1 MKLKVVFGS
10 IFSFRTFKI
19 ISIFLII
26 MAFWSN
32 FSVYYESKNF
42 LFSKAKNLPTTKT
55 ALLLGTSKKL
65 KNGNDNL
72 YFNYRIDACV
82 QLYRS
87 EKVAHILISG
97 DNGSKEYNEPL
108 DMKNELISRG
118 IPSEKITLDYAGFD
132 TYDSV
137 LRAKMIFG
145 QDTFIVV
152 SQKFHNQRA
161 VYIARRNGIHAFGYN
176 ARDVKKMN
184 GLKTKIREFFA
195 CVKAY
200 VEVKVNVNPTYLGEK
215 IQIL

>member
-1 MKLKVVFGS
+1 
-10 IFSFRTFKI
+10 
-19 ISIFLII
+19 

-42 LFSKAKNLPTTKT
+42 LFSKAKNLPSTKT

-65 KNGNDNL
+65 RNGNDNL
-72 YFNYRIDACV
+72 YFKYRIDAC
-82 QLYRS
+82 LELFRS
-87 EKVAHILISG
+87 GKVSHILISG
-97 DNGSKEYNEPL
+97 DNGSKEYNEPQ

-118 IPSEKITLDYAGFD
+118 IPEEKITLDYAGFD

-145 QDTFIVV
+145 QDAFIVV

-161 VYIARRNGIHAFGYN
+161 VYIARRNGIHAYGYI

-200 VEVKVNVNPTYLGEK
+200 IEVKVNVNPTYLGEK
-215 IQIL
+215 VIIK

>member
-1 MKLKVVFGS
+1 MKLKAIFRS
-10 IFSFRTFKI
+10 IFSFKSFKI
-19 ISIFLII
+19 VSICLVII
-26 MAFWSN
+26 AFWSN

-42 LFSKAKNLPTTKT
+42 LFSKAKNLPSTKT

-65 KNGNDNL
+65 RNGNDNL
-72 YFNYRIDACV
+72 YFKYRIDAC
-82 QLYRS
+82 LELFRS
-87 EKVAHILISG
+87 GKVSHILISG
-97 DNGSKEYNEPL
+97 DNGSKEYNEPQ

-118 IPSEKITLDYAGFD
+118 IPEEKISLDYAGFD

-137 LRAKMIFG
+137 LRAKVIFG
-145 QDTFIVV
+145 QDAFIVV

-200 VEVKVNVNPTYLGEK
+200 LEVKVNVNPTYLGEK

>member
-1 MKLKVVFGS
+1 MKLKAIFRS
-10 IFSFRTFKI
+10 IFSFKSFKI
-19 ISIFLII
+19 VSICLVI

-42 LFSKAKNLPTTKT
+42 LFSKAKNLPSTKT
-55 ALLLGTSKKL
+55 ALLLGTNKKL
-65 KNGNDNL
+65 RNGNDNL
-72 YFNYRIDACV
+72 YFKYRIDAC
-82 QLYRS
+82 LELFRS
-87 EKVAHILISG
+87 GKVSHILISG
-97 DNGSKEYNEPL
+97 DNGSKEYNEPQ

-118 IPSEKITLDYAGFD
+118 IPEEKITLDYAGFD

-145 QDTFIVV
+145 QDAFIVV

-161 VYIARRNGIHAFGYN
+161 VYIARRNGINAYGYN
-176 ARDVKKMN
+176 ALDVKKMN

-200 VEVKVNVNPTYLGEK
+200 IEVKVNVNPTYLGEK
-215 IQIL
+215 VLIK

>member
-1 MKLKVVFGS
+1 
-10 IFSFRTFKI
+10 
-19 ISIFLII
+19 

-42 LFSKAKNLPTTKT
+42 LFSKAKNLPSTKT

-65 KNGNDNL
+65 RNGNDNL
-72 YFNYRIDACV
+72 YFKYRIDAC
-82 QLYRS
+82 LELFRS
-87 EKVAHILISG
+87 GKVSHILISG
-97 DNGSKEYNEPL
+97 DNGIKEYNEPQ

-118 IPSEKITLDYAGFD
+118 IPAEKITLDYAGFD

-145 QDTFIVV
+145 QDAFIVV

-161 VYIARRNGIHAFGYN
+161 VYIARRNGIHAYGYN

-200 VEVKVNVNPTYLGEK
+200 IEVKVNVNPTFLGEK

>member
-1 MKLKVVFGS
+1 MKLKAIFRS
-10 IFSFRTFKI
+10 IFSFKSFKI
-19 ISIFLII
+19 ISICSVII
-26 MAFWSN
+26 AFWSN

-42 LFSKAKNLPTTKT
+42 LFSQAKNLPSTKT

-65 KNGNDNL
+65 SNGNDNL
-72 YFNYRIDACV
+72 YFKYRIDACLE
-82 QLYRS
+82 LYRS
-87 EKVAHILISG
+87 GKVSHILISG
-97 DNGSKEYNEPL
+97 DNGSKEYNEPQ

-118 IPSEKITLDYAGFD
+118 IPEEKITLDYAGFD

-145 QDTFIVV
+145 QDAFIVV

-161 VYIARRNGIHAFGYN
+161 VYIARRNGIHAYGYN

-200 VEVKVNVNPTYLGEK
+200 IEVKVNVNPAYLGEK
-215 IQIL
+215 VLIK

>member
-1 MKLKVVFGS
+1 MKLKAIFRS
-10 IFSFRTFKI
+10 IFSFKSVKI
-19 ISIFLII
+19 LSICLVII
-26 MAFWSN
+26 AFWSN
-32 FSVYYESKNF
+32 FSIYYESKNF
-42 LFSKAKNLPTTKT
+42 LFSNAKKLPTTKA

-82 QLYRS
+82 QLYHS
-87 EKVAHILISG
+87 GKVSYILISG

-145 QDTFIVV
+145 QDEFIVV

-161 VYIARRNGIHAFGYN
+161 VYIARRNGIHAYGYN

-200 VEVKVNVNPTYLGEK
+200 VEVKVNVKPTYLGER
-215 IQIL
+215 ILIR

>member
-1 MKLKVVFGS
+1 MKLKAFFRS

-19 ISIFLII
+19 ISICLVI

-65 KNGNDNL
+65 RNGNDNL

-82 QLYRS
+82 ELFS
-87 EKVAHILISG
+87 SGKVSHILISG
-97 DNGSKEYNEPL
+97 DNGSKEYNEPQ

-137 LRAKMIFG
+137 LRAKKIFG
-145 QDTFIVV
+145 QQSFIVV

-200 VEVKVNVNPTYLGEK
+200 IEVKVNVNPTYLGEK

>member
-1 MKLKVVFGS
+1 
-10 IFSFRTFKI
+10 
-19 ISIFLII
+19 

-42 LFSKAKNLPTTKT
+42 LFSKAKNLPSTKT

-65 KNGNDNL
+65 RNGNDNL
-72 YFNYRIDACV
+72 YFKYRIDAC
-82 QLYRS
+82 LELFRS
-87 EKVAHILISG
+87 GKVSHILISG
-97 DNGSKEYNEPL
+97 DNGSKEYNEPQ

-118 IPSEKITLDYAGFD
+118 IPEEKITLDYAGFD

-145 QDTFIVV
+145 QDAFIVV

-161 VYIARRNGIHAFGYN
+161 VYIARRNGIHAYGYN

-200 VEVKVNVNPTYLGEK
+200 IEVKVNVKPTYLGEK
-215 IQIL
+215 VIIK

>member
-1 MKLKVVFGS
+1 M
-10 IFSFRTFKI
+10 I
-19 ISIFLII
+19 LI
-26 MAFWSN
+26 ALWSN

-65 KNGNDNL
+65 RSGNDNL

-82 QLYRS
+82 ELYQS
-87 EKVAHILISG
+87 GKVSRVLISG
-97 DNGSKEYNEPL
+97 DNGTKEYNEPE
-108 DMKNELISRG
+108 DMKNVLISRG
-118 IPSEKITLDYAGFD
+118 IPSEHITLDYAGFD

-137 LRAKMIFG
+137 LRANKVFG
-145 QDTFIVV
+145 QQTFIVV

-161 VYIARRNGIHAFGYN
+161 VYIARRNGIKAFAYN

-195 CVKAY
+195 CMKAY
-200 VEVKVNVNPTYLGEK
+200 IEVKLNVNPRYLGAK
-215 IQIL
+215 IEIL

>member
-1 MKLKVVFGS
+1 MNLKAVFRS
-10 IFSFRTFKI
+10 IFSFKSFKI
-19 ISIFLII
+19 LSICLVI

-42 LFSKAKNLPTTKT
+42 LFSKAKNLPSTKT

-65 KNGNDNL
+65 RNGNYNL
-72 YFNYRIDACV
+72 YFKYRIDAC
-82 QLYRS
+82 LELFRS
-87 EKVAHILISG
+87 GKVSHILISG
-97 DNGSKEYNEPL
+97 DNGSKEYNEPQ

-118 IPSEKITLDYAGFD
+118 IPEEKITLDYAGFD

-145 QDTFIVV
+145 QDAFIVV

-161 VYIARRNGIHAFGYN
+161 VYIARRNGIHAYGYN

-200 VEVKVNVNPTYLGEK
+200 LEVKVNVNPTYLGEK

>member
-1 MKLKVVFGS
+1 
-10 IFSFRTFKI
+10 
-19 ISIFLII
+19 

-42 LFSKAKNLPTTKT
+42 LFSKAKKLPSTKT
-55 ALLLGTSKKL
+55 ALLLGTSKTL

-72 YFNYRIDACV
+72 YFNYRIDAC
-82 QLYRS
+82 LDLFRS
-87 EKVAHILISG
+87 GKVSHILISG
-97 DNGSKEYNEPL
+97 DNGSKEYNEPQ

-145 QDTFIVV
+145 QDAFIVV

-161 VYIARRNGIHAFGYN
+161 VYIARRNGIHAYGYN

-195 CVKAY
+195 CLKAY
-200 VEVKVNVNPTYLGEK
+200 IEVKVKVSPTYLGK
-215 IQIL
+215 RVLIR

>member
-1 MKLKVVFGS
+1 M
-10 IFSFRTFKI
+10 T
-19 ISIFLII
+19 
-26 MAFWSN
+26 FWSN

-42 LFSKAKNLPTTKT
+42 LFFKAKNLPTSKT
-55 ALLLGTSKKL
+55 ALLLGTSEKL
-65 KNGNDNL
+65 RNGNDNL
-72 YFNYRIDACV
+72 YFNYRIDACME
-82 QLYRS
+82 LFRS
-87 EKVAHILISG
+87 GKVSHVLISG
-97 DNGSKEYNEPL
+97 DNSRKEYNEPQ

-145 QDTFIVV
+145 QDAFIVV

-161 VYIARRNGIHAFGYN
+161 VYIARRNGIHAYGYN

-195 CVKAY
+195 CLKAY
-200 VEVKVNVNPTYLGEK
+200 IEVKVNVNPTYLGDK
-215 IQIL
+215 IEIL

>member
-1 MKLKVVFGS
+1 MKLKAVFRS
-10 IFSFRTFKI
+10 IFSFKSLKI
-19 ISIFLII
+19 ISICLFII
-26 MAFWSN
+26 VFWSN
-32 FSVYYESKNF
+32 FSVYYETKNF

-65 KNGNDNL
+65 RNGNDNL

-82 QLYRS
+82 ELFRS
-87 EKVAHILISG
+87 GKVSHILISG
-97 DNGSKEYNEPL
+97 DNGRKEYNEPL

-118 IPSEKITLDYAGFD
+118 IPSEKITLDFAGFD

-145 QDTFIVV
+145 QDDFIVV

-161 VYIARRNGIHAFGYN
+161 VYIARRNGIHAYGYN

-184 GLKTKIREFFA
+184 GMKTKIREFFA

-200 VEVKVNVNPTYLGEK
+200 IELKINVKPTYLGER
-215 IQIL
+215 ILIR

>member
-1 MKLKVVFGS
+1 MV
-10 IFSFRTFKI
+10 I
-19 ISIFLII
+19 ID
-26 MAFWSN
+26 FWSN
-32 FSVYYESKNF
+32 LSVYYESKNF
-42 LFSKAKNLPTTKT
+42 LFSKAKKLPSTKT
-55 ALLLGTSKKL
+55 ALLLGTSKTL

-72 YFNYRIDACV
+72 YFNYRIDAC
-82 QLYRS
+82 LDLFRS
-87 EKVAHILISG
+87 GKVSHILISG
-97 DNGSKEYNEPL
+97 DNGSKEYNEPQ

-145 QDTFIVV
+145 QDAFIVV

-161 VYIARRNGIHAFGYN
+161 VYIARRNGIHAYGYN

-195 CVKAY
+195 CLKAY
-200 VEVKVNVNPTYLGEK
+200 IEVKVKVSPTYLGERVL
-215 IQIL
+215 IR

>member
-1 MKLKVVFGS
+1 MKLKAIFRS
-10 IFSFRTFKI
+10 IFSFKSFKI
-19 ISIFLII
+19 VSICLVII
-26 MAFWSN
+26 AFWSN

-42 LFSKAKNLPTTKT
+42 LFSKAKNLPSTKT

-65 KNGNDNL
+65 RNGNDNL
-72 YFNYRIDACV
+72 YFKYRIDAC
-82 QLYRS
+82 LELFRS
-87 EKVAHILISG
+87 GKVSHILISG
-97 DNGSKEYNEPL
+97 DNGSKEYNEPQ

-118 IPSEKITLDYAGFD
+118 IPEEKITLDYAGFD

-145 QDTFIVV
+145 QDAFIVV

-161 VYIARRNGIHAFGYN
+161 VYIARRNGIHAYGYN

-200 VEVKVNVNPTYLGEK
+200 LEVKVNVNPTYLGEK

>member
-1 MKLKVVFGS
+1 MKLKAIFRS
-10 IFSFRTFKI
+10 IFSFKSVKI
-19 ISIFLII
+19 LSICLVII
-26 MAFWSN
+26 AFWSN
-32 FSVYYESKNF
+32 FSVYYESRNF
-42 LFSKAKNLPTTKT
+42 LFSKAKNLPTVKT

-72 YFNYRIDACV
+72 YFNYRIDACLE
-82 QLYRS
+82 LYRS
-87 EKVAHILISG
+87 GKVSHILISG
-97 DNGSKEYNEPL
+97 DNGSKEYNEPQ

-137 LRAKMIFG
+137 LRAKKIFG
-145 QDTFIVV
+145 QQSFIVV

-200 VEVKVNVNPTYLGEK
+200 IEVKVNVNPTFLGEK

>member
-1 MKLKVVFGS
+1 MNLKAVFRS
-10 IFSFRTFKI
+10 IFSFKSFKI
-19 ISIFLII
+19 VSIYLVI

-42 LFSKAKNLPTTKT
+42 LFSKAKNLPSTKT

-65 KNGNDNL
+65 RNGNDNL
-72 YFNYRIDACV
+72 YFKYRIDAC
-82 QLYRS
+82 LELFRS
-87 EKVAHILISG
+87 GKVSHILISG
-97 DNGSKEYNEPL
+97 DNGSKEYNEPQ

-118 IPSEKITLDYAGFD
+118 FPEEKITLDYAGFD

-145 QDTFIVV
+145 QDAFIVV

-161 VYIARRNGIHAFGYN
+161 VYIARRNGIHAYGYI

-200 VEVKVNVNPTYLGEK
+200 IEVKVNVNPTYLGEK
-215 IQIL
+215 VFIK

>member
-1 MKLKVVFGS
+1 MKLKAIFRS
-10 IFSFRTFKI
+10 IFSFKSFKI
-19 ISIFLII
+19 VSIYLVI

-42 LFSKAKNLPTTKT
+42 LFSKAKNLPSTKT

-65 KNGNDNL
+65 RNGNDNL
-72 YFNYRIDACV
+72 YFKYRIDAC
-82 QLYRS
+82 LELFRS
-87 EKVAHILISG
+87 GKVSHILISG
-97 DNGSKEYNEPL
+97 DNGSKEYNEPQ

-118 IPSEKITLDYAGFD
+118 IPEEKITLDYAGFD

-145 QDTFIVV
+145 QDAFIVV

-161 VYIARRNGIHAFGYN
+161 VYIARRNGIHAYGYN

-200 VEVKVNVNPTYLGEK
+200 IEVKVNVKPTYLGEK
-215 IQIL
+215 VIIK

>member
-1 MKLKVVFGS
+1 
-10 IFSFRTFKI
+10 
-19 ISIFLII
+19 

-42 LFSKAKNLPTTKT
+42 LFSKAKKLPSTKT
-55 ALLLGTSKKL
+55 ALLLGTSKTL

-72 YFNYRIDACV
+72 YFNYRIDAC
-82 QLYRS
+82 LDLFRS
-87 EKVAHILISG
+87 GKVSHILISG
-97 DNGSKEYNEPL
+97 DNGSKEYNEPQ

-145 QDTFIVV
+145 QDAFIVV

-161 VYIARRNGIHAFGYN
+161 VYIARRNGIHAYGYN

-195 CVKAY
+195 CLKAY
-200 VEVKVNVNPTYLGEK
+200 IEVKVKVSPTYLGERVL
-215 IQIL
+215 IR

>member
-1 MKLKVVFGS
+1 MKLKAIFRS
-10 IFSFRTFKI
+10 IFSFKSVKI
-19 ISIFLII
+19 LSICLVII
-26 MAFWSN
+26 AFWSN

-42 LFSKAKNLPTTKT
+42 LFSNAKKLPTTKA

-82 QLYRS
+82 QLYHS
-87 EKVAHILISG
+87 GKVSYILISG

-145 QDTFIVV
+145 QDEFIVV

-161 VYIARRNGIHAFGYN
+161 VYIARRNGIHAYGYN

-200 VEVKVNVNPTYLGEK
+200 VEVKVNVKPTYLGER
-215 IQIL
+215 ILIR

>member
-19 ISIFLII
+19 ISICLII

-72 YFNYRIDACV
+72 YFNYRIDACA

-176 ARDVKKMN
+176 ARDVNKMN

>member
-1 MKLKVVFGS
+1 MKLKAIFRLV
-10 IFSFRTFKI
+10 FSFRTFKI
-19 ISIFLII
+19 FSICLVI

-42 LFSKAKNLPTTKT
+42 LFSKAKNLPSTKT

-65 KNGNDNL
+65 RNGNDNL
-72 YFNYRIDACV
+72 YFNYRIDAC
-82 QLYRS
+82 LDLFRS
-87 EKVAHILISG
+87 GKVSHILISG
-97 DNGSKEYNEPL
+97 DNGSKEYNEPQ

-118 IPSEKITLDYAGFD
+118 IPSEKITLDFAGFD

-145 QDTFIVV
+145 QQSFIVV

-161 VYIARRNGIHAFGYN
+161 VYIARRNRIHAYGYN

-195 CVKAY
+195 CLKAY
-200 VEVKVNVNPTYLGEK
+200 IEVKVKVSPTYLGERVL
-215 IQIL
+215 IR

>member
-1 MKLKVVFGS
+1 MNLKAVFRS
-10 IFSFRTFKI
+10 IFSFKSFKI
-19 ISIFLII
+19 VSIYLVI

-42 LFSKAKNLPTTKT
+42 LFSKAKNLPSTKT

-65 KNGNDNL
+65 RNGNDNL
-72 YFNYRIDACV
+72 YFKYRIDAC
-82 QLYRS
+82 LELFRS
-87 EKVAHILISG
+87 GKVSHILISG
-97 DNGSKEYNEPL
+97 DNGSKEYNEPQ

-118 IPSEKITLDYAGFD
+118 IPEEKITLDYAGFD

-145 QDTFIVV
+145 QDAFIVV

-161 VYIARRNGIHAFGYN
+161 VYIARRNGIHAYGYI

-200 VEVKVNVNPTYLGEK
+200 IEVKVNVNPTYLGEK
-215 IQIL
+215 VIIK

>member
-1 MKLKVVFGS
+1 MKLKAIFRS
-10 IFSFRTFKI
+10 IFSFKSFKI
-19 ISIFLII
+19 VSICLVI

-42 LFSKAKNLPTTKT
+42 LFSKAKNLPSTKT
-55 ALLLGTSKKL
+55 ALLLGTNKKL
-65 KNGNDNL
+65 RNGNDNL
-72 YFNYRIDACV
+72 YFKYRIDAC
-82 QLYRS
+82 LELFRS
-87 EKVAHILISG
+87 GKVSHILISG
-97 DNGSKEYNEPL
+97 DNGSKEYNEPQ

-118 IPSEKITLDYAGFD
+118 IPEEKITLDYAVFD

-145 QDTFIVV
+145 QDAFIVV

-161 VYIARRNGIHAFGYN
+161 VYIARRNGINAYGYN

-200 VEVKVNVNPTYLGEK
+200 IEVKVNVNPTYLGEK
-215 IQIL
+215 VLIK